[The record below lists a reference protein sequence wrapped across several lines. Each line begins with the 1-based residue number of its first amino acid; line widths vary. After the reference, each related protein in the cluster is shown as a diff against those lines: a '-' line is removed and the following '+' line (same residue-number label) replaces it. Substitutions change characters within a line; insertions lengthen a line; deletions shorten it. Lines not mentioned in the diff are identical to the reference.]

1 MRNFIAII
9 IILTIC
15 CCKTNSSMEEDTE
28 VVFSPGL
35 VEYNLLNTEI
45 VDSIKKP
52 DSTNEIPSSDYFFL
66 SALFSDLKIEATNDA
81 KPPFIFIK
89 FNSIQYI
96 LGKNR
101 IIETGNKTFIIS
113 EFDDY
118 RIKCIIHFY
127 DFIDQESLRL
137 LPEIKRFG
145 MPGNYQFIPSD
156 THEPTKPFIKLILR
170 KR

>member
-1 MRNFIAII
+1 
-9 IILTIC
+9 
-15 CCKTNSSMEEDTE
+15 MEEDTE

-101 IIETGNKTFIIS
+101 VIETENKKFIIS

-118 RIKCIIHFY
+118 KIKCIIHFY
-127 DFIDQESLRL
+127 NFIDKESLEL

-145 MPGNYQFIPSD
+145 MPADYQFIPSVP
-156 THEPTKPFIKLILR
+156 HKPTRPFVKIVLQEQSCTTNKELLQ
-170 KR
+170 